1 MIKVLE
7 NNLGASMLTH
17 DAVLA
22 IRRNVWPPYADNQR
36 CEDTVRQY
44 IKDIQCE
51 LSRARRDTS
60 IVLTIG
66 LTLQFNGELWD
77 IAI

>member
-7 NNLGASMLTH
+7 NNLETSMLTH
-17 DAVLA
+17 DAVLG
-22 IRRNVWPPYADNQR
+22 IRRKAWPPYADNQR
-36 CEDTVRQY
+36 CEDTVRRY
-44 IKDIQCE
+44 IKGIECE
-51 LSRARRDTS
+51 LRQARRDTN

-77 IAI
+77 IRI